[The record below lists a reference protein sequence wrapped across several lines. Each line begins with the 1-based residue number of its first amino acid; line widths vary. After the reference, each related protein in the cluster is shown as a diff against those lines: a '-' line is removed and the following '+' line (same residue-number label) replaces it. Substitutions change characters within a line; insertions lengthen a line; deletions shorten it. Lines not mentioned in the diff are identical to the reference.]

1 MKNSMKKRRAA
12 IIAVV
17 FAVSMLLSTAAAF
30 ASEDQGYLALGAD
43 LSDAEK
49 STVLQLMG
57 ISSTDGYNV
66 ITVTNSEEHK
76 YLDSYI
82 SYSEIGTKALSSVLI
97 KEKSG
102 DEIDVE
108 TKNINYCTTGM
119 YRNALATAGVSGADV
134 TVAGPFE
141 ISGTAALVG
150 TIKAYEEMSGETVSD
165 DVIESSVDE
174 LTTTGEVGESIGD
187 TEKAEAIV
195 ATVKEDLADNPN
207 MSDSEI
213 EEAVRDAAG
222 DAGVDMSEENVKDVS
237 EMLQNL
243 QDSDID
249 WDNVKRQSESILENF
264 KDIFNSEEAQGLFSR
279 FIEWIKSL
287 L

>member
-1 MKNSMKKRRAA
+1 MKHINQRRGAA
-12 IIAVV
+12 ITAVV
-17 FAVSMLLSTAAAF
+17 FAVSMLLSTATAF
-30 ASEDQGYLALGAD
+30 ASGDQGYLALGAD
-43 LSDAEK
+43 LSDSEK
-49 STVLQLMG
+49 ATVLDLMDV
-57 ISSTDGYNV
+57 SNPDDYNV

-82 SYSEIGTKALSSVLI
+82 SSSEIGTKALSSVLI
-97 KEKSG
+97 KENG
-102 DEIDVE
+102 GNDIHVE
-108 TKNINYCTTGM
+108 TQNINYCTTGM

-150 TIKAYEEMSGETVSD
+150 TIKAYEQMSGETVSD

-174 LTTTGEVGESIGD
+174 LTTTGQVGEDIGD
-187 TEKAEAIV
+187 TEKAEAII
-195 ATVKEDLADNPN
+195 ASVKEDMAENPD

-213 EEAVRDAAG
+213 EESIQEAAQQA
-222 DAGVDMSEENVKDVS
+222 DVDISDENVEEIS

-249 WDNVKRQSESILENF
+249 WDNVREQSKSIMENF
-264 KDIFNSEEAQGLFSR
+264 KGIFDSDEAKGLFAR
-279 FIEWIKSL
+279 FIAWLKSL

>member
-1 MKNSMKKRRAA
+1 M
-12 IIAVV
+12 
-17 FAVSMLLSTAAAF
+17 
-30 ASEDQGYLALGAD
+30 AD
-43 LSDAEK
+43 LF
-49 STVLQLMG
+49 L
-57 ISSTDGYNV
+57 
-66 ITVTNSEEHK
+66 
-76 YLDSYI
+76 
-82 SYSEIGTKALSSVLI
+82 
-97 KEKSG
+97 
-102 DEIDVE
+102 
-108 TKNINYCTTGM
+108 
-119 YRNALATAGVSGADV
+119 
-134 TVAGPFE
+134 
-141 ISGTAALVG
+141 
-150 TIKAYEEMSGETVSD
+150 VSD

-264 KDIFNSEEAQGLFSR
+264 RDIFNSEEAQGLFSR